1 MIKRLTRQGNSVAIV
16 LDKPIVEAAGLDEG
30 QEVEVSTDGDVIV
43 ITPVRSK
50 SRQAKLRAIVGR
62 MHEKYAG
69 AFRRL
74 AE

>member
-1 MIKRLTRQGNSVAIV
+1 MIKRLTRQGNSVALV
-16 LDKPIVEAAGLDEG
+16 LDKPILEAAQLDEG

-43 ITPVRSK
+43 ITPVRSQG
-50 SRQAKLRAIVGR
+50 RQAKLRAVAER
-62 MHEKYAG
+62 MHGKYAG

>member
-1 MIKRLTRQGNSVAIV
+1 MIKRLTRQGNSVALV
-16 LDKPIVEAAGLDEG
+16 LDKPILEATQLDEG

-43 ITPVRSK
+43 ITPVRSPN
-50 SRQAKLRAIVGR
+50 RQAKLRAVAER
-62 MHEKYAG
+62 MHAKYAG

>member
-1 MIKRLTRQGNSVAIV
+1 MVKRLTRQGNSVAIV
-16 LDKPIVEAAGLDEG
+16 LDRPILEAAELEEG

-50 SRQAKLRAIVGR
+50 SRQAKLRTVVNR
-62 MHEKYAG
+62 LHEKYAG

-74 AE
+74 AQ

>member
-1 MIKRLTRQGNSVAIV
+1 MIKRLTRQGNSVAVV
-16 LDKPIVEAAGLDEG
+16 LDKPILEAAQLDDG
-30 QEVEVSTDGDVIV
+30 QEVEISTDGDVIM

-50 SRQAKLRAIVGR
+50 SRQAKLRAVVGR
-62 MHEKYAG
+62 MHDKYAG